1 MSLVVPGNK
10 ATLGWYESTRAGGKE
25 LFGMHGALQ
34 IVELIP
40 INKQKVD
47 SDDKMGVVKPKITC
61 GMQVNVI
68 KRG

>member
-1 MSLVVPGNK
+1 MPGNK

-47 SDDKMGVVKPKITC
+47 RMTKWVLLNQRSLVECRLM
-61 GMQVNVI
+61 
-68 KRG
+68 